1 MKKEEYLNCIEQALK
16 AYDKDYVDEII
27 RDYEE
32 HFQDALAQGKSEEEI
47 CDSLGNPEDVIQEIQ
62 ELLGEPS
69 NGAHEVARPFTEVEQ
84 VPFQKFQQEWES
96 SQEFEQQTFHKIRFQ
111 AGATD
116 IKIIPSLDGH
126 FHIYTED
133 PSDLKYLEYK
143 IQENTYYGRV
153 CNRRDGNIPGI
164 NMLRGFFG
172 RLVEQVIL
180 EIPQGIEEL
189 CVEALSGDICVEQI
203 SVTAMSL
210 SSFSGDIGA
219 EEIHCQSISLRTKS
233 GDIEAK
239 RIYAQSMVAETMS
252 GDVKY
257 KHVQTHVF
265 TCNTTS
271 GDFRGKYLDSRSVY
285 AKTVSGD
292 GKLHLDCHGEPC
304 YACTKTVSG
313 DMKVKGAVKV
323 SSLEFQNIRAEEG
336 RKVFLSSVS
345 GDGSIKVSK
354 ETE

>member
-1 MKKEEYLNCIEQALK
+1 MNCIEQALK

-69 NGAHEVARPFTEVEQ
+69 NGDHEVARPFTEVEQ

-153 CNRRDGNIPGI
+153 CNRRDGNIPRI
-164 NMLRGFFG
+164 NMLRGFFRKTG
-172 RLVEQVIL
+172 RTGDSGNPTRNRRTLRGSSQWRY
-180 EIPQGIEEL
+180 L
-189 CVEALSGDICVEQI
+189 C
-203 SVTAMSL
+203 
-210 SSFSGDIGA
+210 
-219 EEIHCQSISLRTKS
+219 RTNFGNS
-233 GDIEAK
+233 HEP
-239 RIYAQSMVAETMS
+239 
-252 GDVKY
+252 
-257 KHVQTHVF
+257 F
-265 TCNTTS
+265 FL
-271 GDFRGKYLDSRSVY
+271 FR
-285 AKTVSGD
+285 
-292 GKLHLDCHGEPC
+292 
-304 YACTKTVSG
+304 
-313 DMKVKGAVKV
+313 
-323 SSLEFQNIRAEEG
+323 
-336 RKVFLSSVS
+336 
-345 GDGSIKVSK
+345 
-354 ETE
+354 

>member
-1 MKKEEYLNCIEQALK
+1 
-16 AYDKDYVDEII
+16 
-27 RDYEE
+27 
-32 HFQDALAQGKSEEEI
+32 
-47 CDSLGNPEDVIQEIQ
+47 
-62 ELLGEPS
+62 
-69 NGAHEVARPFTEVEQ
+69 
-84 VPFQKFQQEWES
+84 
-96 SQEFEQQTFHKIRFQ
+96 
-111 AGATD
+111 
-116 IKIIPSLDGH
+116 
-126 FHIYTED
+126 
-133 PSDLKYLEYK
+133 
-143 IQENTYYGRV
+143 
-153 CNRRDGNIPGI
+153 
-164 NMLRGFFG
+164 
-172 RLVEQVIL
+172 
-180 EIPQGIEEL
+180 
-189 CVEALSGDICVEQI
+189 
-203 SVTAMSL
+203 
-210 SSFSGDIGA
+210 
-219 EEIHCQSISLRTKS
+219 
-233 GDIEAK
+233 
-239 RIYAQSMVAETMS
+239 MS

>member
-1 MKKEEYLNCIEQALK
+1 
-16 AYDKDYVDEII
+16 
-27 RDYEE
+27 
-32 HFQDALAQGKSEEEI
+32 
-47 CDSLGNPEDVIQEIQ
+47 
-62 ELLGEPS
+62 
-69 NGAHEVARPFTEVEQ
+69 
-84 VPFQKFQQEWES
+84 
-96 SQEFEQQTFHKIRFQ
+96 
-111 AGATD
+111 
-116 IKIIPSLDGH
+116 
-126 FHIYTED
+126 
-133 PSDLKYLEYK
+133 
-143 IQENTYYGRV
+143 
-153 CNRRDGNIPGI
+153 
-164 NMLRGFFG
+164 
-172 RLVEQVIL
+172 
-180 EIPQGIEEL
+180 
-189 CVEALSGDICVEQI
+189 
-203 SVTAMSL
+203 MSL

-292 GKLHLDCHGEPC
+292 GKLHLDCQGEPC

>member
-16 AYDKDYVDEII
+16 AYDKEYVDEII

-32 HFQDALAQGKSEEEI
+32 HFQDALAQGKREEEI
-47 CDSLGNPEDVIQEIQ
+47 CDSLGSPEDVIQEIQ
-62 ELLGEPS
+62 ELLGERQNVS
-69 NGAHEVARPFTEVEQ
+69 NEIARPFTETEE

-96 SQEFEQQTFHKIRFQ
+96 SQEFGQQIFHKICFQ

-116 IKIIPSLDGH
+116 VKIIPSMDGH
-126 FHIYTED
+126 FHIYTEE

-153 CNRRDGNIPGI
+153 CSRREGSITGI
-164 NMLRGFFG
+164 NLLRGFFG

-189 CVEALSGDICVEQI
+189 CVEALSGDICAEQI

-210 SSFSGDIGA
+210 SSFSGDIEA
-219 EEIHCQSISLRTKS
+219 EEIHCQSISLSTKS
-233 GDIEAK
+233 GDIETK
-239 RIYAQSMVAETMS
+239 RIYAQSMAAETIS

-257 KHVQTHVF
+257 KQVHTHVF

-271 GDFRGKYLDSRSVY
+271 GDFSGKHLDSQSVY

-292 GKLHLDCHGEPC
+292 GKLHLDCQGEPC

-313 DMKVKGAVKV
+313 DMKVKGAVMV
-323 SSLEFQNIRAEEG
+323 SSLEFQNIRVEEG

-345 GDGSIKVSK
+345 GDGTIKVAK
-354 ETE
+354 KTD